1 MRYDGI
7 VNQAN
12 ALVGKGHWLCR
23 VVRLAMVGM
32 PEKAPGLVPEVTCWN
47 LMECETVVIVP
58 LPVPFEHPKWRTND
72 GRYAAFK
79 LIGAIACRYRYEC
92 SPDRNSNVAGGDLAL
107 THKKRSA
114 RAQLEMHRL
123 YYFLLQKLKE
133 IAMKKTLITLA
144 VLAAATGV
152 AQAQSSVVIYGTVD
166 AGFVSERGGVNGNVN
181 KLDSGVASA
190 SRLGFKGT
198 EDLGSGLSALFL
210 LESGFSVD
218 NGQQD
223 VAGTLFNRQAY
234 VGLSSKTTGTLTLGR
249 QYTPW
254 YNTLSKVADP
264 FAAGYAGSA
273 KNLFPS
279 NTRTS
284 NTVLYTSPNF
294 NGFDGDVAYT
304 FGENA
309 DSNKIGRKIGASV
322 GYSNGPLNARLAYNN
337 TSNDTATTEAGSGR
351 NWLAAANYDFAVAKA
366 YVAYGVNK
374 GANSANHNNADRFAY
389 SLTQASAAPSI
400 DSNNILVG
408 ATVPVGPAGTVM
420 ASFIRTNDK
429 TAANADA
436 DQWALGY
443 SYALSKRTS
452 TYASYAKI
460 KNKNNA
466 GYTVGNNSNV
476 GTGDKAFNVG
486 VRHSF

>member
-1 MRYDGI
+1 
-7 VNQAN
+7 
-12 ALVGKGHWLCR
+12 
-23 VVRLAMVGM
+23 
-32 PEKAPGLVPEVTCWN
+32 
-47 LMECETVVIVP
+47 
-58 LPVPFEHPKWRTND
+58 
-72 GRYAAFK
+72 
-79 LIGAIACRYRYEC
+79 
-92 SPDRNSNVAGGDLAL
+92 
-107 THKKRSA
+107 
-114 RAQLEMHRL
+114 
-123 YYFLLQKLKE
+123 
-133 IAMKKTLITLA
+133 MKKTLITLA

-190 SRLGFKGT
+190 SRIGFKGT
-198 EDLGSGLSALFL
+198 EDLGSGLSALFV
-210 LESGFSVD
+210 LETGFNVD
-218 NGQQD
+218 NGTQD
-223 VAGTLFNRQAY
+223 KAGSIFNRQAY

-273 KNLFPS
+273 KNLFTS

-294 NGFDGDVAYT
+294 NGFDADVAYT
-304 FGENA
+304 FGEKA
-309 DSNKIGRKIGASV
+309 ESNKIGRQIGASV
-322 GYSNGPLNARLAYNN
+322 GYSNGPLNARLAYNT
-337 TSNDTATTEAGSGR
+337 TSNDTATTESGSAR

-366 YVAYGVNK
+366 YVAYGANK
-374 GANSANHNNADRFAY
+374 GQNSAIRNNGNVNAFDYTSARF
-389 SLTQASAAPSI
+389 STDSATALI
-400 DSNNILVG
+400 G
-408 ATVPVGPAGTVM
+408 ATVPVGAAGTVM
-420 ASFIRTNDK
+420 ASVIHVNDK
-429 TAANADA
+429 NAANADA
-436 DQWALGY
+436 NQFAVGY

-460 KNKNNA
+460 SNKNNA

>member
-1 MRYDGI
+1 
-7 VNQAN
+7 
-12 ALVGKGHWLCR
+12 
-23 VVRLAMVGM
+23 
-32 PEKAPGLVPEVTCWN
+32 
-47 LMECETVVIVP
+47 
-58 LPVPFEHPKWRTND
+58 
-72 GRYAAFK
+72 
-79 LIGAIACRYRYEC
+79 
-92 SPDRNSNVAGGDLAL
+92 
-107 THKKRSA
+107 
-114 RAQLEMHRL
+114 MHRL

-198 EDLGSGLSALFL
+198 EDLGSGLSALFV
-210 LESGFSVD
+210 LESGFKVD
-218 NGQQD
+218 SGSQD
-223 VAGTLFNRQAY
+223 GEALFGRQAY

-273 KNLFPS
+273 KNLFPA

-294 NGFDGDVAYT
+294 NGFDADVAYT

-309 DSNKIGRKIGASV
+309 ASNKIGRQIGASA

-337 TSNDTATTEAGSGR
+337 ISNENVVAAKSTGSGR

-366 YVAYGVNK
+366 YIAYGANK
-374 GANSANHNNADRFAY
+374 GVNSAQLNNKGVDANGNNYYNYAPAA
-389 SLTQASAAPSI
+389 AST

-429 TAANADA
+429 TRFNADA

-460 KNKNNA
+460 KNKNGA
-466 GYTVGNNSNV
+466 VYTVGNNSNV
-476 GTGDKAFNVG
+476 GSGDKAFNVG

>member
-1 MRYDGI
+1 
-7 VNQAN
+7 
-12 ALVGKGHWLCR
+12 
-23 VVRLAMVGM
+23 
-32 PEKAPGLVPEVTCWN
+32 
-47 LMECETVVIVP
+47 
-58 LPVPFEHPKWRTND
+58 
-72 GRYAAFK
+72 
-79 LIGAIACRYRYEC
+79 
-92 SPDRNSNVAGGDLAL
+92 
-107 THKKRSA
+107 
-114 RAQLEMHRL
+114 
-123 YYFLLQKLKE
+123 
-133 IAMKKTLITLA
+133 MKKTLITLA

-166 AGFVSERGGVNGNVN
+166 AGFVSERGGKAGTTN
-181 KLDSGVASA
+181 KIDSGVASA

-198 EDLGSGLSALFL
+198 EDLGSGLSALFV
-210 LESGFSVD
+210 LESGFGVD

-264 FAAGYAGSA
+264 FAVGYAGSA

-284 NTVLYTSPNF
+284 NTVLYTSPSV
-294 NGFDGDVAYT
+294 NGLDADVAYT

-322 GYSNGPLNARLAYNN
+322 GYSNGPLNARVAYNN
-337 TSNDTATTEAGSGR
+337 TANDTATTEIGSGR
-351 NWLAAANYDFAVAKA
+351 NYLAAVNYDFAVAKA

-374 GANSANHNNADRFAY
+374 GVSSAIRNNGTVNAFNY
-389 SLTQASAAPSI
+389 TSAGFST
-400 DSNNILVG
+400 DSTTALIG

-420 ASFIRTNDK
+420 ASYIHVNDK
-429 TAANADA
+429 AGANADA
-436 DQWALGY
+436 NQFALGY

-460 KNKNNA
+460 SNKNNA

>member
-1 MRYDGI
+1 
-7 VNQAN
+7 
-12 ALVGKGHWLCR
+12 
-23 VVRLAMVGM
+23 
-32 PEKAPGLVPEVTCWN
+32 
-47 LMECETVVIVP
+47 
-58 LPVPFEHPKWRTND
+58 
-72 GRYAAFK
+72 
-79 LIGAIACRYRYEC
+79 
-92 SPDRNSNVAGGDLAL
+92 
-107 THKKRSA
+107 
-114 RAQLEMHRL
+114 
-123 YYFLLQKLKE
+123 
-133 IAMKKTLITLA
+133 MKKTLITLA

-210 LESGFSVD
+210 LEAGFGVD
-218 NGQQD
+218 TGAQGKNE
-223 VAGTLFNRQAY
+223 ALFGRQSY

-264 FAAGYAGSA
+264 FAVGYAGSA
-273 KNLFPS
+273 KNLFPA

-294 NGFDGDVAYT
+294 NGFDADVAYT
-304 FGENA
+304 FGEKA
-309 DSNKIGRKIGASV
+309 DSNKYGRQIGASV

-337 TSNDTATTEAGSGR
+337 TNNDDVGFQAASAR

-366 YVAYGVNK
+366 YIAYGANK
-374 GANSANHNNADRFAY
+374 GFNSAKHNNEDRFAY
-389 SLTQASAAPSI
+389 SLTQASAAPSE

-460 KNKNNA
+460 KNKNGA

-476 GTGDKAFNVG
+476 GSGDKAFNVG

>member
-1 MRYDGI
+1 
-7 VNQAN
+7 
-12 ALVGKGHWLCR
+12 
-23 VVRLAMVGM
+23 
-32 PEKAPGLVPEVTCWN
+32 
-47 LMECETVVIVP
+47 
-58 LPVPFEHPKWRTND
+58 
-72 GRYAAFK
+72 
-79 LIGAIACRYRYEC
+79 
-92 SPDRNSNVAGGDLAL
+92 
-107 THKKRSA
+107 
-114 RAQLEMHRL
+114 
-123 YYFLLQKLKE
+123 
-133 IAMKKTLITLA
+133 MKKTLITLA

-166 AGFVSERGGVNGNVN
+166 AGFVSERGGKAGSVN

-190 SRLGFKGT
+190 SRIGFKGT
-198 EDLGSGLSALFL
+198 EDLGSGLSALFV
-210 LESGFSVD
+210 LESGFNVD
-218 NGQQD
+218 KGTQD
-223 VAGTLFNRQAY
+223 VAGSIFNRQAY
-234 VGLSSKTTGTLTLGR
+234 VGLSSKTAGTLTLGQ

-264 FAAGYAGSA
+264 FAAGYAGTA

-284 NTVLYTSPNF
+284 NTVLYTSPSI
-294 NGFDGDVAYT
+294 NGFDADVAYS
-304 FGENA
+304 FGEA
-309 DSNKIGRKIGASV
+309 KESNKIGRKIGASV

-337 TSNDTATTEAGSGR
+337 TANDTAAKETGSGR

-366 YVAYGVNK
+366 YVAYGANK
-374 GANSANHNNADRFAY
+374 GLNSAKLNNNGVDADGNNYYNYAPAA
-389 SLTQASAAPSI
+389 AST

-436 DQWALGY
+436 DQWAVGY

-460 KNKNNA
+460 KNKNGA
-466 GYTVGNNSNV
+466 TYTVGNNSNL
-476 GTGDKAFNVG
+476 GSGDKAFNVG

>member
-1 MRYDGI
+1 
-7 VNQAN
+7 
-12 ALVGKGHWLCR
+12 
-23 VVRLAMVGM
+23 
-32 PEKAPGLVPEVTCWN
+32 
-47 LMECETVVIVP
+47 
-58 LPVPFEHPKWRTND
+58 
-72 GRYAAFK
+72 
-79 LIGAIACRYRYEC
+79 
-92 SPDRNSNVAGGDLAL
+92 
-107 THKKRSA
+107 
-114 RAQLEMHRL
+114 
-123 YYFLLQKLKE
+123 
-133 IAMKKTLITLA
+133 MKKTLITLA

-210 LESGFSVD
+210 LEAGFGVD
-218 NGQQD
+218 TGAQGKNE
-223 VAGTLFNRQAY
+223 ALFGRQSY

-264 FAAGYAGSA
+264 FAVGYAGSA
-273 KNLFPS
+273 KNLFPA

-294 NGFDGDVAYT
+294 NGFDADVAYT

-309 DSNKIGRKIGASV
+309 ESNKIGRQIGASA
-322 GYSNGPLNARLAYNN
+322 GYSNGPLNARFAYNN
-337 TSNDTATTEAGSGR
+337 TDNTQFQIGSAR
-351 NWLAAANYDFAVAKA
+351 NYLLAANYDFENAKA
-366 YVAYGVNK
+366 YVDYGVNK
-374 GANSANHNNADRFAY
+374 GYNSMIANNAVQNANGSFSTRNAFGGTD
-389 SLTQASAAPSI
+389 AAFSR

-429 TAANADA
+429 DATNADA

-443 SYALSKRTS
+443 SFVLSMRTS
-452 TYASYAKI
+452 TDASDAKI
-460 KNKNNA
+460 KNKNGA

>member
-1 MRYDGI
+1 
-7 VNQAN
+7 
-12 ALVGKGHWLCR
+12 
-23 VVRLAMVGM
+23 
-32 PEKAPGLVPEVTCWN
+32 
-47 LMECETVVIVP
+47 
-58 LPVPFEHPKWRTND
+58 
-72 GRYAAFK
+72 
-79 LIGAIACRYRYEC
+79 
-92 SPDRNSNVAGGDLAL
+92 
-107 THKKRSA
+107 
-114 RAQLEMHRL
+114 
-123 YYFLLQKLKE
+123 
-133 IAMKKTLITLA
+133 MKKTLITLA

-166 AGFVSERGGVNGNVN
+166 AGFVSERGGKDGNVN
-181 KLDSGVASA
+181 KLDSGIASA

-223 VAGTLFNRQAY
+223 VAGSLFNRQAY

-264 FAAGYAGSA
+264 FAAGYSGSA

-284 NTVLYTSPNF
+284 NTVLYTSPSY

-309 DSNKIGRKIGASV
+309 ASNRIGRKIGASV

-337 TSNDTATTEAGSGR
+337 TSNDTATVETASGR

-374 GANSANHNNADRFAY
+374 GLSSAIRNNGNADSFSY
-389 SLTQASAAPSI
+389 VEAAPST
-400 DSNNILVG
+400 DSTTALIG
-408 ATVPVGPAGTVM
+408 ATVPMGPAGTVM
-420 ASFIRTNDK
+420 ASYIHVNDK
-429 TAANADA
+429 NAANADA
-436 DQWALGY
+436 NQFALGY

-460 KNKNNA
+460 SNKNNA

-476 GTGDKAFNVG
+476 GTGDKAFSVG

>member
-1 MRYDGI
+1 
-7 VNQAN
+7 
-12 ALVGKGHWLCR
+12 
-23 VVRLAMVGM
+23 
-32 PEKAPGLVPEVTCWN
+32 
-47 LMECETVVIVP
+47 
-58 LPVPFEHPKWRTND
+58 
-72 GRYAAFK
+72 
-79 LIGAIACRYRYEC
+79 
-92 SPDRNSNVAGGDLAL
+92 
-107 THKKRSA
+107 
-114 RAQLEMHRL
+114 
-123 YYFLLQKLKE
+123 
-133 IAMKKTLITLA
+133 MKKTLITLA

-210 LESGFSVD
+210 LEAGFNVDSGAQ
-218 NGQQD
+218 G
-223 VAGTLFNRQAY
+223 APGKAEALFGRQAY

-273 KNLFPS
+273 KNLFPA

-304 FGENA
+304 FGEQA
-309 DSNKIGRKIGASV
+309 ESNKIGRQIGASV

-337 TSNDTATTEAGSGR
+337 TSNENVVAAQSTGSGR

-366 YVAYGVNK
+366 YVAYGANK
-374 GANSANHNNADRFAY
+374 GQSSALRNNTDRNAY
-389 SLTQASAAPSI
+389 SLTQLSAAPST

-429 TAANADA
+429 TRFNADA
-436 DQWALGY
+436 DQWAVGY

-460 KNKNNA
+460 KNKNFA

>member
-1 MRYDGI
+1 
-7 VNQAN
+7 
-12 ALVGKGHWLCR
+12 
-23 VVRLAMVGM
+23 
-32 PEKAPGLVPEVTCWN
+32 
-47 LMECETVVIVP
+47 
-58 LPVPFEHPKWRTND
+58 
-72 GRYAAFK
+72 
-79 LIGAIACRYRYEC
+79 
-92 SPDRNSNVAGGDLAL
+92 
-107 THKKRSA
+107 
-114 RAQLEMHRL
+114 
-123 YYFLLQKLKE
+123 
-133 IAMKKTLITLA
+133 MKKTLITLA

-223 VAGTLFNRQAY
+223 VAGSIFNRQAY

-264 FAAGYAGSA
+264 FAAGYAGTA
-273 KNLFPS
+273 KNLFPA

-284 NTVLYTSPNF
+284 NTVLYTSPNV

-304 FGENA
+304 FGENSA
-309 DSNKIGRKIGASV
+309 SNKIGRKIGASV

-337 TSNDTATTEAGSGR
+337 VSNDSATKETGSGS

-374 GANSANHNNADRFAY
+374 GAQSANLNNGNVQNYNYTPAVL
-389 SLTQASAAPSI
+389 ST

-429 TAANADA
+429 DAANADA

-460 KNKNNA
+460 KNKNGAN
-466 GYTVGNNSNV
+466 YTVGNNSNV

>member
-1 MRYDGI
+1 
-7 VNQAN
+7 
-12 ALVGKGHWLCR
+12 
-23 VVRLAMVGM
+23 
-32 PEKAPGLVPEVTCWN
+32 
-47 LMECETVVIVP
+47 
-58 LPVPFEHPKWRTND
+58 
-72 GRYAAFK
+72 
-79 LIGAIACRYRYEC
+79 
-92 SPDRNSNVAGGDLAL
+92 
-107 THKKRSA
+107 
-114 RAQLEMHRL
+114 
-123 YYFLLQKLKE
+123 
-133 IAMKKTLITLA
+133 MKKTLITLA

-181 KLDSGVASA
+181 KLDSGIASA

-223 VAGTLFNRQAY
+223 VAGSLFNRQAY

-249 QYTPW
+249 QYTPI
-254 YNTLSKVADP
+254 YNTLAKVADP
-264 FAAGYAGSA
+264 FAVGYAGSA

-284 NTVLYTSPNF
+284 NTVLYTSPSY

-309 DSNKIGRKIGASV
+309 ASNKIGRKIGASV
-322 GYSNGPLNARLAYNN
+322 GYSNGPLNARVAYNN
-337 TSNDTATTEAGSGR
+337 TQNDTATTETGSGR

-366 YVAYGVNK
+366 YAAYGVNK
-374 GANSANHNNADRFAY
+374 GLNSAIRNNGTVNAFNY
-389 SLTQASAAPSI
+389 TSAGFST
-400 DSNNILVG
+400 DSTTALLGV
-408 ATVPVGPAGTVM
+408 TVPVGPAGTVM
-420 ASFIRTNDK
+420 ASYIHVNDK
-429 TAANADA
+429 DVANADA
-436 DQWALGY
+436 NQFALGY

-460 KNKNNA
+460 SNKNNA

>member
-1 MRYDGI
+1 
-7 VNQAN
+7 
-12 ALVGKGHWLCR
+12 
-23 VVRLAMVGM
+23 
-32 PEKAPGLVPEVTCWN
+32 
-47 LMECETVVIVP
+47 
-58 LPVPFEHPKWRTND
+58 
-72 GRYAAFK
+72 
-79 LIGAIACRYRYEC
+79 
-92 SPDRNSNVAGGDLAL
+92 
-107 THKKRSA
+107 
-114 RAQLEMHRL
+114 
-123 YYFLLQKLKE
+123 
-133 IAMKKTLITLA
+133 MKKTLITLA

-166 AGFVSERGGVNGNVN
+166 AGLVSERGGKAGSVN

-198 EDLGSGLSALFL
+198 EDLGSGLSALFV

-218 NGQQD
+218 TGAQD
-223 VAGTLFNRQAY
+223 VGGTLFNRQAY

-273 KNLFPS
+273 KNLFPAGT
-279 NTRTS
+279 TRTS
-284 NTVLYTSPNF
+284 NTVMYSSPNF
-294 NGFDGDVAYT
+294 NGFDADVAYST
-304 FGENA
+304 ANNGQE
-309 DSNKIGRKIGASV
+309 SLVSSRIGRQIGASV
-322 GYSNGPLNARLAYNN
+322 GYANGPLNARLAYNT
-337 TSNDTATTEAGSGR
+337 TSNDKQVGVTTTVAEAGSAR

-374 GANSANHNNADRFAY
+374 GANSSLRNNGDLNAY
-389 SLTQASAAPSI
+389 NYTSAKTSD
-400 DSNNILVG
+400 DSTTALIG

-420 ASFIRTNDK
+420 ASVIHVNDK
-429 TAANADA
+429 SGLNADA
-436 DQWALGY
+436 NQFAVGY

-460 KNKNNA
+460 SNKNNA

-476 GTGDKAFNVG
+476 GSGDQAFNVG

>member
-1 MRYDGI
+1 
-7 VNQAN
+7 
-12 ALVGKGHWLCR
+12 
-23 VVRLAMVGM
+23 
-32 PEKAPGLVPEVTCWN
+32 
-47 LMECETVVIVP
+47 
-58 LPVPFEHPKWRTND
+58 
-72 GRYAAFK
+72 
-79 LIGAIACRYRYEC
+79 
-92 SPDRNSNVAGGDLAL
+92 
-107 THKKRSA
+107 
-114 RAQLEMHRL
+114 
-123 YYFLLQKLKE
+123 
-133 IAMKKTLITLA
+133 MKKTLITLA

-198 EDLGSGLSALFL
+198 EDLGSGLSALFV
-210 LESGFSVD
+210 LEAGFGVD
-218 NGQQD
+218 TGAQGKNE
-223 VAGTLFNRQAY
+223 ALFGRQSY
-234 VGLSSKTTGTLTLGR
+234 VGLSSKTAGTLTLGR

-264 FAAGYAGSA
+264 FAVGYAGSA

-279 NTRTS
+279 KALTRTS

-294 NGFDGDVAYT
+294 NGFDADVAYT
-304 FGENA
+304 FGEQS
-309 DSNKIGRKIGASV
+309 DSNKYGRQIGASA
-322 GYSNGPLNARLAYNN
+322 GYSNGPLNARLAYNT
-337 TSNDTATTEAGSGR
+337 TSNESAISNEGSAR
-351 NWLAAANYDFAVAKA
+351 NWLAAANYDFTVVKA
-366 YVAYGVNK
+366 YAAYGVNK
-374 GANSANHNNADRFAY
+374 GTNSSVRNNIDSGDAFNYVSAKLSDDSAN
-389 SLTQASAAPSI
+389 LLI
-400 DSNNILVG
+400 G

-420 ASFIRTNDK
+420 ASYIKTNDK
-429 TAANADA
+429 TSTNADA

-460 KNKNNA
+460 KNKNRA

>member
-1 MRYDGI
+1 
-7 VNQAN
+7 
-12 ALVGKGHWLCR
+12 
-23 VVRLAMVGM
+23 
-32 PEKAPGLVPEVTCWN
+32 
-47 LMECETVVIVP
+47 
-58 LPVPFEHPKWRTND
+58 
-72 GRYAAFK
+72 
-79 LIGAIACRYRYEC
+79 
-92 SPDRNSNVAGGDLAL
+92 
-107 THKKRSA
+107 
-114 RAQLEMHRL
+114 
-123 YYFLLQKLKE
+123 
-133 IAMKKTLITLA
+133 MKKTLITLA

-181 KLDSGVASA
+181 KLDSGIGSA

-223 VAGTLFNRQAY
+223 VSGTLFNRQAY

-249 QYTPW
+249 QYTPI

-264 FAAGYAGSA
+264 FQVGYAGSA

-284 NTVLYTSPNF
+284 NTVLYTSPSY

-309 DSNKIGRKIGASV
+309 ESNKIGRKIGASV
-322 GYSNGPLNARLAYNN
+322 GYANGPLNARVAYNN
-337 TSNDTATTEAGSGR
+337 TSNETALTSIGSGR
-351 NWLAAANYDFAVAKA
+351 NYLAAANYDFAVAKA

-374 GANSANHNNADRFAY
+374 GVNSTIRNNGTVNAY
-389 SLTQASAAPSI
+389 SNPSAAFST
-400 DSNNILVG
+400 DSTTALIG
-408 ATVPVGPAGTVM
+408 TTVPMGAAGTFM
-420 ASFIRTNDK
+420 ASYIHVNDK
-429 TAANADA
+429 GVANADA
-436 DQWALGY
+436 NQFALGY

-452 TYASYAKI
+452 TYASIAKI
-460 KNKNNA
+460 SNKNDA

-476 GTGDKAFNVG
+476 GSGDKAVNVG